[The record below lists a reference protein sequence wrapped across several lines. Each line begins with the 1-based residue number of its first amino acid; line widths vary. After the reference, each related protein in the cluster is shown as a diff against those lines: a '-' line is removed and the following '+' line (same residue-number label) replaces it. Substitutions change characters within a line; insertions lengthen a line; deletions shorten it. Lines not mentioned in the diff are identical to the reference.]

1 MNVGDLAGK
10 RCLRLMSSSGQEIV
24 GLGYSAR
31 PMAAVAGLNVFGLEV
46 VVSGVVVQKRWMVA
60 PNSR

>member
-1 MNVGDLAGK
+1 MNAGDLAGK

-31 PMAAVAGLNVFGLEV
+31 PMAAVAGLNVFGAR
-46 VVSGVVVQKRWMVA
+46 SGCVRGGSAEKVDGG
-60 PNSR
+60 SG